1 MSNIKEKIKN
11 VLPGHTHSSK
21 EETRQGET
29 RYGEERPVM
38 AGTTGAQYDTAGQY
52 TTTTTGAAGYGVVG
66 DRDNER
72 EGAYDTTGATTTTT
86 GEAATCGKESFTKVE
101 DRPRVIE
108 QKEYI
113 KEHRPMEKEFVT
125 ETKFVG
131 EREMTEGR
139 TTENLGTEERII
151 AQAQPKSPCE

>member
-1 MSNIKEKIKN
+1 
-11 VLPGHTHSSK
+11 
-21 EETRQGET
+21 
-29 RYGEERPVM
+29 M

-108 QKEYI
+108 QK
-113 KEHRPMEKEFVT
+113 VS
-125 ETKFVG
+125 
-131 EREMTEGR
+131 
-139 TTENLGTEERII
+139 L
-151 AQAQPKSPCE
+151 